1 MAWLV
6 NMVALVRWLT
16 ASPNHPWRSSSSDP
30 AIAMSKP
37 GFTTWR
43 PPPRTAVPVGQ
54 TGRATTILRP
64 SGKARFGDLLI
75 DVTSDGPF
83 IEPGSL
89 VEVIDVH
96 GSRVTVKRLGG

>member
-1 MAWLV
+1 
-6 NMVALVRWLT
+6 
-16 ASPNHPWRSSSSDP
+16 
-30 AIAMSKP
+30 
-37 GFTTWR
+37 
-43 PPPRTAVPVGQ
+43 
-54 TGRATTILRP
+54 
-64 SGKARFGDLLI
+64 LI